1 MQRATLLVYEVVPL
15 VVCNQVD
22 HCSLGQRCRLVEHEP
37 AFLDTSSKR
46 AHRPYCKGFPDGQQG
61 GHAARPMGRNHGPF
75 TPPLHRMPERMGAAI
90 SVDAKTRPQETGKTT
105 IEQRFPTASTRI
117 IVTVKQWLPISGGSF
132 TSLTWL
138 KGRVAR
144 S

>member
-1 MQRATLLVYEVVPL
+1 MERATLLVCEVVPL

-61 GHAARPMGRNHGPF
+61 VTLHVQLAGTRDPSQHHSVECRAHGRCHLCGREDAPTRDLENHHRAAVSHSVHTHHRHRKKDGYAFREGR
-75 TPPLHRMPERMGAAI
+75 
-90 SVDAKTRPQETGKTT
+90 
-105 IEQRFPTASTRI
+105 
-117 IVTVKQWLPISGGSF
+117 
-132 TSLTWL
+132 
-138 KGRVAR
+138 
-144 S
+144 